1 MNLFNIKVDTI
12 SPKSNY
18 ISYNTFSIWEIPKI
32 SVTKYFIESSE
43 NIYFLALAMFQL
55 LTYEKIGILPTYWS
69 PSGPFSTL
77 VPLLLCYILEV
88 INLLLTYFTD
98 LYKTFKYNYYKYVK
112 VISNDILQIKK
123 LKNIKVG
130 DIILVDNDEIIPVDT
145 ILLSVES
152 GDYSQISLSNLNG
165 ECDIICK
172 EPILQKLN
180 ENSKMDIKIDN
191 IKEYKNS
198 IKKFNSDCLIND
210 TKVELNNHNFIPG
223 GSVNKGSL
231 ITVVVTQIG
240 KSIRSYTSSKNE
252 KLFKQNFIDNY
263 ITDSL
268 TNYFI
273 FLLGIYTLSITIQKN
288 ITLNIFNLIKTFIQS
303 WILLNGIVPFSA
315 KIIVMMNRG
324 IQSYL
329 NSTSRVDYI
338 NPNSIDNFF
347 SIDRMICDK
356 TGTITKNELFLT
368 HISHRS
374 NVIDIFKEL
383 ELPFDLI
390 SKIVLSLHYK
400 NQIYATEEDRVI
412 SDKIISLGTIIEQN
426 KNKVSIK
433 NRFDLISVDIFEM
446 EQLQFDCARK
456 MSSVIYKQDNK
467 FYIITKGCLDSI
479 ESIICE
485 ESKEKFNFERNLFDV
500 KYPYLRTIGIAFKEI
515 EYQEA
520 TSPLKYEKDGK
531 YTYLTILGIQDELQD
546 NINETISYL
555 DRTYKKRISICT
567 GDRYETAMYIGKSL
581 ELLKE
586 NTITLNNYCTKTNI
600 SKKELSQMT
609 FVFSSYH
616 VSLTLSNSYFLEKFT
631 YLLLNTHNFIG
642 FSMIPKD
649 KQFVSSIFEMYKHN
663 IIAIGDGNNDIPML
677 KTSTVGIGVK
687 NGLNSNVV
695 SNSQITIQ
703 SFSDLKKV
711 HQDSNFCYNQNYNSI
726 YSVFYKIIM
735 IHTLVY
741 LFITNNDYNLGNV
754 LFNFLEIQGN
764 HLLWGIIPVII
775 ANIRHPNITIV
786 DPNDIVKLSF
796 LFALI
801 NSYLIMKI
809 KNYALFNLEEK
820 RNILLLAIISINIK
834 FLFIFGMRLSNIV
847 SSFFSAL
854 LGIYYVFYM

>member
-223 GSVNKGSL
+223 GSINKGSL

-368 HISHRS
+368 HISHQS

-390 SKIVLSLHYK
+390 SKIV
-400 NQIYATEEDRVI
+400 
-412 SDKIISLGTIIEQN
+412 
-426 KNKVSIK
+426 
-433 NRFDLISVDIFEM
+433 
-446 EQLQFDCARK
+446 
-456 MSSVIYKQDNK
+456 
-467 FYIITKGCLDSI
+467 
-479 ESIICE
+479 
-485 ESKEKFNFERNLFDV
+485 
-500 KYPYLRTIGIAFKEI
+500 
-515 EYQEA
+515 
-520 TSPLKYEKDGK
+520 
-531 YTYLTILGIQDELQD
+531 
-546 NINETISYL
+546 
-555 DRTYKKRISICT
+555 
-567 GDRYETAMYIGKSL
+567 
-581 ELLKE
+581 
-586 NTITLNNYCTKTNI
+586 
-600 SKKELSQMT
+600 
-609 FVFSSYH
+609 
-616 VSLTLSNSYFLEKFT
+616 
-631 YLLLNTHNFIG
+631 
-642 FSMIPKD
+642 
-649 KQFVSSIFEMYKHN
+649 
-663 IIAIGDGNNDIPML
+663 
-677 KTSTVGIGVK
+677 
-687 NGLNSNVV
+687 
-695 SNSQITIQ
+695 
-703 SFSDLKKV
+703 
-711 HQDSNFCYNQNYNSI
+711 
-726 YSVFYKIIM
+726 
-735 IHTLVY
+735 
-741 LFITNNDYNLGNV
+741 
-754 LFNFLEIQGN
+754 
-764 HLLWGIIPVII
+764 
-775 ANIRHPNITIV
+775 
-786 DPNDIVKLSF
+786 
-796 LFALI
+796 
-801 NSYLIMKI
+801 
-809 KNYALFNLEEK
+809 
-820 RNILLLAIISINIK
+820 
-834 FLFIFGMRLSNIV
+834 
-847 SSFFSAL
+847 
-854 LGIYYVFYM
+854 

>member
-1 MNLFNIKVDTI
+1 MNMFNIQVDTI

-18 ISYNTFSIWEIPKI
+18 ISYNTFSVFEIPKI
-32 SVTKYFIESSE
+32 SLVKYFRESSE
-43 NIYFLALAMFQL
+43 NIYFLALALFQL
-55 LTYEKIGILPTYWS
+55 LTYEKIGILPDYWS

-77 VPLLLCYILEV
+77 IPLLLCYILEV
-88 INLLLTYFTD
+88 INLFITYFTD
-98 LYKTFKYNYYKYVK
+98 LYKTYRYNYYKYVK
-112 VISNDILQIKK
+112 AITGNILEIKK

-130 DIILVDNDEIIPVDT
+130 DIILINNDEIIPVDC

-172 EPILQKLN
+172 EPILHKINEESKLN
-180 ENSKMDIKIDN
+180 IKIDN
-191 IKEYKNS
+191 VKEYKNS
-198 IKKFNSDCLIND
+198 IKKFSSDCLIND
-210 TKVELNNHNFIPG
+210 TKIELNNHNFIPG
-223 GSVNKGSL
+223 GSINKGSL
-231 ITVVVTQIG
+231 ATVVVTQIG

-288 ITLNIFNLIKTFIQS
+288 LSLNIFNLTKTFIQS

-329 NSTSRVDYI
+329 NSTQRVDYI

-347 SIDRMICDK
+347 SIDRIICDK

-368 HISHRS
+368 HISYNK
-374 NVIDIFKEL
+374 NVIDIL
-383 ELPFDLI
+383 EEESFPFDLI
-390 SKIVLSLHYK
+390 YKIVLSLHYK

-412 SDKIISLGTIIEQN
+412 SDKIISLGTIIQQN
-426 KNKVSIK
+426 KSKVYIK
-433 NRFDLISVDIFEM
+433 NRFDYTNVEIVEM
-446 EQLQFDCARK
+446 DQLQFDCARK
-456 MSSVIYKQDNK
+456 MSSVIYKQNNK
-467 FYIITKGCLDSI
+467 FYIITKGCIDSI
-479 ESIICE
+479 ESIISHR
-485 ESKEKFNFERNLFDV
+485 SKSKFNFERNLYDI
-500 KYPYLRTIGIAFKEI
+500 KYPYLRTIAVAYKEI
-515 EYQEA
+515 DYQES
-520 TSPLKYEKDGK
+520 TSPLKYEKDGQ
-531 YTYLTILGIQDELQD
+531 YTYLTILGIQDELQE
-546 NINETISYL
+546 NVNETVRYL
-555 DRTYKKRISICT
+555 YKSYKKRISICT
-567 GDRYETAMYIGKSL
+567 GDRYETAMYIGKNL
-581 ELLKE
+581 ELLKD
-586 NTITLNNYCTKTNI
+586 NTITLNNYCTETNI
-600 SKKELSQMT
+600 TKKELSKMT
-609 FVFSSYH
+609 FIFSSYH

-631 YLLLNTHNFIG
+631 FLLLNTHNFIG

-649 KQFVSSIFEMYKHN
+649 KQFVSNIFEMYKQN
-663 IIAIGDGNNDIPML
+663 IIGIGDGNNDIPML
-677 KTSTVGIGVK
+677 KTSTIGIGVK

-711 HQDSNFCYNQNYNSI
+711 HEDSNFCYNQNYNTI

-741 LFITNNDYNLGNV
+741 LFIINNDYNLGNI

-764 HLLWGIIPVII
+764 HLLWGIIPVIMS
-775 ANIRHPNITIV
+775 NFKHPNITIV
-786 DPNDIVKLSF
+786 DSNNIVKFSL

-809 KNYALFNLEEK
+809 KNYNVFYLEEK
-820 RNILLLAIISINIK
+820 RNILLLAIASINIK
-834 FLFIFGMRLSNIV
+834 FLFIFGMRLSNIL
-847 SSFFSAL
+847 SSIFSAL
-854 LGIYYVFYM
+854 LGFYYVFYM